1 MESREPPTPP
11 RPRALGARGGTS
23 LHQSKPHCVGG
34 IPSPAGGSRPQ
45 WGGMPTATGGGSQ
58 PQWGI
63 SAPTWGSRPPRP
75 VGLRAGGAAAHTR
88 RGVGLTRCV
97 VEDGGGRRA
106 TDTDRRTEPRACCSG
121 RGGGGGGSGQVLEG
135 VQVEG
140 GVEQP
145 LQLRQVRLLVAGGG
159 GGCGLPAR
167 IPAGRRRSGVAGT
180 ALTAELPHGDPQLG
194 SYHTGLARLMV
205 VRRRGL
211 T

>member
-34 IPSPAGGSRPQ
+34 IPSPAGGSRPRRGDADGNG
-45 WGGMPTATGGGSQ
+45 WGVPTPMGDLGPNVGVPA
-58 PQWGI
+58 
-63 SAPTWGSRPPRP
+63 PRP

-180 ALTAELPHGDPQLG
+180 ALTAALPHGDPQLG